1 MSGGVLVV
9 DFFSKS
15 RIMDLEKLSQVS
27 RWALTNEWRM
37 VVSGWNRETT
47 CGGFLLSK
55 IIVPQIAIFCKYNS
69 GGEPSFSTPKSAD
82 NWPHCTMKGV

>member
-1 MSGGVLVV
+1 MKFSLHPLFFKVRNKKEHSRHPLRMSGGVLVV

-37 VVSGWNRETT
+37 VVSG
-47 CGGFLLSK
+47 G
-55 IIVPQIAIFCKYNS
+55 
-69 GGEPSFSTPKSAD
+69 
-82 NWPHCTMKGV
+82 

>member
-1 MSGGVLVV
+1 MKFSLHPLFFKVRNKKERSRHPLRISGGVLVV

-37 VVSGWNRETT
+37 VVSG
-47 CGGFLLSK
+47 G
-55 IIVPQIAIFCKYNS
+55 
-69 GGEPSFSTPKSAD
+69 
-82 NWPHCTMKGV
+82 